1 MSVIIIPR
9 KRLRQL
15 QGRAEVDWANPITEG
30 LIFASAGASDAVT
43 TSPLVLVPDGL
54 GFKSSELLPVYRAAD
69 DVVAFTVMG
78 DVEFTSNNGDWA
90 ALDYGY
96 YVSGTQNMNTSIGL
110 MGSENILYATCRKDQ
125 GSITT
130 LKTISFPYRATLAL
144 SGAIGTG
151 ATAYENGISIG
162 AVASAGAHSPD
173 SRRRF
178 SAFTNTTAGKKAY
191 WQSVWKRALSAAE
204 IAEAYRDPWQL
215 FRADPIRIYSL
226 PSGPISLS
234 WSSLTASN
242 ITQTGARL
250 TLGGIVR

>member
-9 KRLRQL
+9 KHLRQP
-15 QGRAEVDWANPITEG
+15 QGRVEVNWANPITEG
-30 LIFASAGASDAVT
+30 LIFASAGYSDAVT

-54 GFKSSELLPVYRAAD
+54 GFKSSALLPVYRAAD
-69 DVVAFTVMG
+69 DAAAFTVMG

-96 YVSGTQNMNTSIGL
+96 YVSGAENMNVSIGL
-110 MGSENILYATCRKDQ
+110 MGSENTLYATCRKNN
-125 GSITT
+125 GNITT
-130 LKTISFPYRATLAL
+130 LKAISFPYRATLAL

-162 AVASAGAHSPD
+162 AVANAGAYSPD

-178 SAFTNTTAGKKAY
+178 SAFTNTSAGKRAY

-204 IAEAYRDPWQL
+204 IAEAYRDPWQI
-215 FRADPIRIYSL
+215 FRADPIRIYSF
-226 PSGPISLS
+226 PSGPITINSI
-234 WSSLTASN
+234 TASN
-242 ITQTGARL
+242 ITSSGARI
-250 TLGGIVR
+250 TLGLTR